1 MSHAHR
7 SRLATG
13 PFTPGARDVAARL
26 RVGSGAARGC
36 MRDRM
41 ALPCQRIRLGPC
53 ASVASMSAPSGR
65 HRPGAPRARW
75 SRPFRRVDPGSV
87 VADRRER
94 AVDPGSS
101 RAAAAMAMTDGSA
114 PAGRREPDP
123 HSAAWVAALTGP
135 EGQRDAA
142 LGRLHRVL
150 LRAALFEIDRRG
162 DETGCGRGD
171 DLDDLALQ
179 AAEDA
184 LKAIISRLHTYR
196 GDSRFTTW
204 ACKFAL
210 FEVGVK
216 LRRREWHDREI
227 PREPV
232 VRAELTARRASPD
245 ADAHTAEL
253 IAAVTDAIADALT
266 DHERAV
272 LIALTFHEV
281 PIDVLAE
288 RLGTT
293 RGAVYQTLHDA
304 RRKLNARLRAQGLA
318 SSAAGTTAWGRP

>member
-1 MSHAHR
+1 
-7 SRLATG
+7 
-13 PFTPGARDVAARL
+13 
-26 RVGSGAARGC
+26 
-36 MRDRM
+36 
-41 ALPCQRIRLGPC
+41 
-53 ASVASMSAPSGR
+53 
-65 HRPGAPRARW
+65 
-75 SRPFRRVDPGSV
+75 
-87 VADRRER
+87 
-94 AVDPGSS
+94 
-101 RAAAAMAMTDGSA
+101 MTDGSA

-142 LGRLHRVL
+142 LGRLHGVL
-150 LRAALFEIDRRG
+150 LRAAHFEIDRRLAA
-162 DETGCGRGD
+162 TGRALGD

-179 AAEDA
+179 AANDA
-184 LKAIISRLHTYR
+184 LKVIISQLHRYR

-204 ACKFAL
+204 ACKFAS

-216 LRRREWHDREI
+216 LRRREWQDREI
-227 PREPV
+227 PREADGW
-232 VRAELTARRASPD
+232 AELTARRASPD
-245 ADAHTAEL
+245 ADAETAEL
-253 IAAVTDAIADALT
+253 IAGITDAITDALT

-272 LIALTFHEV
+272 LIALTFNDV

-304 RRKLNARLRAQGLA
+304 RRKLRARLHAQGLA

>member
-1 MSHAHR
+1 M
-7 SRLATG
+7 RL
-13 PFTPGARDVAARL
+13 PGIGVPRPPGGTDP
-26 RVGSGAARGC
+26 
-36 MRDRM
+36 
-41 ALPCQRIRLGPC
+41 ALP
-53 ASVASMSAPSGR
+53 APLAAGLR
-65 HRPGAPRARW
+65 RR
-75 SRPFRRVDPGSV
+75 RPFRRVDPGSA
-87 VADRRER
+87 VADRRRR

-101 RAAAAMAMTDGSA
+101 RAAGAMAMTDGSA
-114 PAGRREPDP
+114 PVGRPTPDP
-123 HSAAWVAALTGP
+123 QSAAWVAALTGP
-135 EGQRDAA
+135 AGQRDAA
-142 LGRLHRVL
+142 LGRLHGVL
-150 LRAALFEIDRRG
+150 LRAALFEVDRRRE
-162 DETGCGRGD
+162 ETDRTRRA

-184 LKAIISRLHTYR
+184 LKAIVSQLNTYR

-210 FEVGVK
+210 FEVGAK

-232 VRAELTARRASPD
+232 ARAELTARPASPD
-245 ADAHTAEL
+245 ADAHAAEL
-253 IAAVTDAIADALT
+253 IAAVTDAIAEALT

-272 LIALTFHEV
+272 LIALTFNEV

-304 RRKLNARLRAQGLA
+304 RRKLTARLRAQGLA
-318 SSAAGTTAWGRP
+318 SSAAGTTAWARP